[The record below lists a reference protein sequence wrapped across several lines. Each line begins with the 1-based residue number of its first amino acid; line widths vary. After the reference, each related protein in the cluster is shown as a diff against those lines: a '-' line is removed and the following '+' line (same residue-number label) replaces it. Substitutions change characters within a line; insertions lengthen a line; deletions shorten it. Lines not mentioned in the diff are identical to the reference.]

1 MTNYNERL
9 DEVMEND
16 WLDDI
21 MEDLIVGHNF
31 DYAEKAIRKYIEE
44 HYIKK

>member
-1 MTNYNERL
+1 MA
-9 DEVMEND
+9 ND

-31 DYAEKAIRKYIEE
+31 DYAAQSIRKYIEE
-44 HYIKK
+44 HYIEKGLTKLPIQD